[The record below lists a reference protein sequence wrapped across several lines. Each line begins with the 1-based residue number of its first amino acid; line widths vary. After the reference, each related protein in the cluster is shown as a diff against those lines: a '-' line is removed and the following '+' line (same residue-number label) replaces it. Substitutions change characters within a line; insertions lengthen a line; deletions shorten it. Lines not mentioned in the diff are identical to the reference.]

1 MKRLWIPQAIVCLML
16 LWALVPS
23 NPYGYYIVLR
33 WVCCVAF
40 AYLAVQA
47 FRQHKKTWVWVL
59 GITAAVYN
67 PIFRVHLT
75 RGIWSVVNVA
85 TIGVAVWSVFAHN
98 VGADGKK
105 VTKDETNEDEKGGTR
120 CGRKR

>member
-1 MKRLWIPQAIVCLML
+1 ML

-23 NPYGYYIVLR
+23 NPYEYYIVLR
-33 WVCCVAF
+33 LVCCAAF

-47 FRQHKKTWVWVL
+47 FHREKQAWVWVL
-59 GITAAVYN
+59 GITAVVYN

-85 TIGVAVWSVFAHN
+85 TIGIAVWSAFALN
-98 VGADGKK
+98 AGSDGKK
-105 VTKDETNEDEKGGTR
+105 VTKDESNDDEKGGER
-120 CGRKR
+120 CGRKS